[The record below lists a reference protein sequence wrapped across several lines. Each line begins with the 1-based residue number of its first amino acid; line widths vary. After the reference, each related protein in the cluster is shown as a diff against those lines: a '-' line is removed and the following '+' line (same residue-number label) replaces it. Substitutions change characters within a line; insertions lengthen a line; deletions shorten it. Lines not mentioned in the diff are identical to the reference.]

1 MNEAPNDAPQRTT
14 PNPVRHDC
22 RRETYKA
29 GWAIMD
35 FDFLSAGTATVEAF
49 GLKRRA
55 PKQPLQQ
62 AYFLPSEEIVIT
74 MPDGVV
80 LYEISKITYYRDPYD
95 MYHAELRYIQHLTGL
110 RIFGQRNDEQR
121 ARQLEW
127 SRQHYS
133 KPSQQ

>member
-1 MNEAPNDAPQRTT
+1 MNEARNDALRTA

-22 RRETYKA
+22 RRETYKS
-29 GWAIMD
+29 GWAILD
-35 FDFLSAGTATVEAF
+35 FDFFGAGTATVTAF

-55 PKQPLQQ
+55 PKETLEQ
-62 AYFLPSEEIVIT
+62 AYFLPGEEIVIT
-74 MPDGVV
+74 MPDGEV
-80 LYEISKITYYRDPYD
+80 LYEISKITYDRDPYD

-110 RIFGQRNDEQR
+110 RIVGQSDDEQR

-133 KPSQQ
+133 MRSQQ